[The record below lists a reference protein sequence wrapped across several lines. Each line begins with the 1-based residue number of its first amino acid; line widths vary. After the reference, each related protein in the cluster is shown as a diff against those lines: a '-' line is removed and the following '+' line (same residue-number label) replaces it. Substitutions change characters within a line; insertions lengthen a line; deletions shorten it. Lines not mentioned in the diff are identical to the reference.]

1 VCRERE
7 RASKHEGFV
16 AEALRCYRCGQ
27 SLTALTLPL
36 RRLEECPSCRVHL
49 HVCRM
54 CTHFAPRLPTGCDEQ
69 DAIEVR
75 DKASAN
81 FCDYFKPSATAFD
94 GAHGAADKRA
104 RTELDALFGKSSSG
118 NAEPAA
124 PSAADTALAKARDLF
139 K

>member
-1 VCRERE
+1 M
-7 RASKHEGFV
+7 
-16 AEALRCYRCGQ
+16 AESLRCYRCGQ
-27 SLTALTLPL
+27 SLASLSLPL

-69 DAIEVR
+69 DAPEVR

-81 FCDYFKPSATAFD
+81 FCDYFKPSATAFN
-94 GAHGAADKRA
+94 AAQGAADTRA
-104 RTELDALFGKSSSG
+104 RTELDALFGKRPDG
-118 NAEPAA
+118 GAKAA
-124 PSAADTALAKARDLF
+124 PEGAADVALAKARDLF